1 MEKEKKTVDRRVL
14 RTKKAIRSA
23 FARLLTERS
32 IDEITVSDVALY
44 ADINRKTFYYY
55 YAGIHEVIDEIE
67 NDIISGA
74 EEILGELDLER
85 DLRNPYGIFEKLTEI
100 INMDMDI
107 FGYLMANTD
116 NNSLVRKIVDMLKAK
131 ILESNASDPGI
142 DSESLDIALD
152 YAIYGLILVY
162 YDWMNSD
169 RSRSIEKLSRVV
181 GDMFFEGFHGLRKKE
196 NTEQK

>member
-1 MEKEKKTVDRRVL
+1 MEKEKKTVDRRVV
-14 RTKKAIRSA
+14 RTKRAIRNA
-23 FARLLTERS
+23 FARLLNEKD
-32 IDEITVSDVALY
+32 INDITVSDIALY
-44 ADINRKTFYYY
+44 ADINRKTFYNY
-55 YAGIHEVIDEIE
+55 YAGLHEVIDELE

-74 EEILGELDLER
+74 EELMGELDLER
-85 DLRNPYGIFEKLTEI
+85 DLRNPYVIFEKLTEI

-107 FGYLMANTD
+107 FGYLMTHTD

-131 ILESNASDPGI
+131 IHETGAGGSEI

-169 RSRSIEKLSRVV
+169 RSRSIEKISRIV
-181 GDMFFEGFHGLRKKE
+181 GDMFFEGFDGLRKKRKE
-196 NTEQK
+196 

>member
-1 MEKEKKTVDRRVL
+1 MDKEKKTVDRRVV
-14 RTKKAIRSA
+14 RTKRAIRNA
-23 FARLLTERS
+23 FARLLTEKD
-32 IDEITVSDVALY
+32 INDITVSDIALY
-44 ADINRKTFYYY
+44 ADINRKTFYNY
-55 YAGIHEVIDEIE
+55 YAGLHEVIDELE

-74 EEILGELDLER
+74 EELMGELDLER
-85 DLRNPYGIFEKLTEI
+85 DLRNPYVIFEKLTEI

-107 FGYLMANTD
+107 FGYLMTHTD

-131 ILESNASDPGI
+131 IHESGEGGSEI

-169 RSRSIEKLSRVV
+169 RSRSIEKISRIV
-181 GDMFFEGFHGLRKKE
+181 GDMFFEGFDGLRKKE
-196 NTEQK
+196 KNK